1 MQPRQETPSKKS
13 AAASA
18 AALIS
23 SVLPSELRE
32 YFFSLNEG
40 CGTDP
45 WPLLL
50 QPFNLFSKITC
61 AQA

>member
-1 MQPRQETPSKKS
+1 MQPRQEMASKKS

-32 YFFSLNEG
+32 YFSLNEG

-45 WPLLL
+45 RPLLL